1 MKIYI
6 ARQPIFNSDK
16 LLFGYELLYR
26 NSDDNRYVNVGEDRA
41 TRELT
46 YNVLSEFDLYSLI
59 KNKYG
64 FINFD
69 KESLMSDLPLFF
81 DPQNIIIEILENTPM
96 DQSLIDRIIFLKN
109 KKYTLALDD
118 FIDDGMYDDLLPY
131 IDIIKVEYT
140 MISPYKRK
148 NIIKK
153 YGHNRKIVA
162 ERIETK
168 QDYINAMEDGY
179 DLFQG
184 YYFSKPIMLSKGKL
198 NVASVSYNNLWNE
211 ISKGE
216 PDINSLEQIIK
227 VDVALTYKLLYLIN
241 KTTYYRGQEVNSVRQ
256 ALVRLGLKETKKW
269 IMLLFL
275 CDISDKNDDEFAKL
289 SLSRAIFM
297 EKIMDKLNYTH
308 MKGDAYMVGLM
319 SLIDN
324 ILDEDILSIF
334 NSLGLSQTIK
344 TSFLNKNG
352 ILYDSLECL
361 KEYELSNWYNVEKF
375 NKNYNLDKDIIPSI
389 YLESLKYADKIFFEF
404 CLR

>member
-26 NSDDNRYVNVGEDRA
+26 NSNENRYVSVEEDRA

-81 DPQNIIIEILENTPM
+81 DSQNIIIEILENTSM
-96 DQSLIDRIIFLKN
+96 DQDLIDRVIFLKE
-109 KKYTLALDD
+109 KKYTMALDD
-118 FIDDGMYDDLLPY
+118 FIDDGTYDNLLPY

-140 MISPYKRK
+140 LLSPDKRK
-148 NIIKK
+148 NIVEK
-153 YGHNRKIVA
+153 YGAGRQIVA
-162 ERIETK
+162 ERIETEE
-168 QDYINAMEDGY
+168 DYINAMKDGY
-179 DLFQG
+179 TLFQG
-184 YYFSKPIMLSKGKL
+184 YYFSKPIMVSKDKV
-198 NVASVSYNNLWNE
+198 NIAAASYNRLWKE
-211 ISKGE
+211 VSKGE
-216 PDINSLEQIIK
+216 PDFNSLEEIIK
-227 VDVALTYKLLYLIN
+227 VDVGLTYKLLYLIN
-241 KTTYYRGQEVNSVRQ
+241 KTLYYRGNKIDSVKQ

-297 EKIMDKLNYTH
+297 EKIMDKINNNY
-308 MKGDAYMVGLM
+308 MKNDAYMVGLL

-324 ILDEDILSIF
+324 ILEEDILSIF
-334 NSLGLSQTIK
+334 NSLGLSETIK
-344 TSFLNKNG
+344 ESFIDKKG

-361 KEYELSNWYNVEKF
+361 KEYELSNWDNVEKF
-375 NKNYNLDKDIIPSI
+375 NKNYNLDKDIISFI
-389 YLESLKYADKIFFEF
+389 YLESLKYADEIF
-404 CLR
+404 

>member
-26 NSDDNRYVNVGEDRA
+26 NSNENRYVSVSEDRA

-81 DPQNIIIEILENTPM
+81 DSESIIIEILENTSM
-96 DQSLIDRIIFLKN
+96 DQNLIDRVVFLKD

-118 FIDDGMYDDLLPY
+118 FVDDGTYDDLLPY
-131 IDIIKVEYT
+131 IDIIKVEYSLL
-140 MISPYKRK
+140 SPDKRK
-148 NIIKK
+148 KIVEK
-153 YGHNRKIVA
+153 YGANRRLVA
-162 ERIETK
+162 ERIEMEE
-168 QDYINAMEDGY
+168 DYINAMKDGY
-179 DLFQG
+179 TLFQG
-184 YYFSKPIMLSKGKL
+184 YYFSKPIMVSKDKV
-198 NVASVSYNNLWNE
+198 NIASASYNRLWNE
-211 ISKGE
+211 VSKGE
-216 PDINSLEQIIK
+216 PNFNSLEKIIK
-227 VDVALTYKLLYLIN
+227 ADVGLTYKLLHLIN
-241 KTTYYRGQEVNSVRQ
+241 KTLYYRGHKIDSVRQ

-275 CDISDKNDDEFAKL
+275 CDISGKDDDEFAKL

-297 EKIMDKLNYTH
+297 EKIMDKLNNNRI
-308 MKGDAYMVGLM
+308 KNDAYMVGLL

-324 ILDEDILSIF
+324 ILEEDILSIF
-334 NSLGLSQTIK
+334 NSLGLSEVIK
-344 TSFLNKNG
+344 MSFINKKG
-352 ILYDSLECL
+352 VIYDSLECL
-361 KEYELSNWYNVEKF
+361 KDYEFSNWDNVDKF
-375 NKNYNLDKDIIPSI
+375 NKNYNLDKDIISSI
-389 YLESLKYADKIFFEF
+389 YLESLKCADEIF
-404 CLR
+404 